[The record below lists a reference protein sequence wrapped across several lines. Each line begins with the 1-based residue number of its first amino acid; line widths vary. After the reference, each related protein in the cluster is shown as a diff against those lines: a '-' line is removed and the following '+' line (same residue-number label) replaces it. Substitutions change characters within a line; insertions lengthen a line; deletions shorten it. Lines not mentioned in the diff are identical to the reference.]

1 MNHDATGGVFDA
13 FAAVAARRADAV
25 ALDAGDGHSMS
36 YRELRECAARFAA
49 VLRARGIAPGDRVV
63 VQVEKSPAAVALY
76 LACLQCGTIFVPLN
90 TAYTDAEVAYFLGD
104 AEPALFVHDGSRSD
118 AWPLAAAM
126 ARSAGEGLWAE
137 ALAAVPDPA
146 SVPRRASDIAAICYT
161 SGTTGRSKGAMISH
175 GNLLSNAAA
184 LIELW
189 RMTEHDCLLHILPI
203 FHVHGLFVAMH
214 CALLS
219 GAQVRFEPQFDAART
234 RQRLAGATVMMGVP
248 THYVRLL
255 AEPGFGRDECRT
267 MRLFISGSAPLRA
280 ESHHAF
286 AARTGHA
293 ILERY
298 GMTETGMITSNPYN
312 GPRIAGTVGFAL
324 PGVVI
329 RARDGDG
336 NEVGVG
342 AVGTLELTGPN
353 VTPGYWRMPDK
364 TTEAFTDDGWFVTG
378 DLVTMEATGRVT
390 IVGRSKDLI
399 IAGGFNI
406 YPKEIE
412 AIIDAMPGVVESA
425 AIGIAHD
432 DFGESIAVFIVT
444 EPGCDVDQHAVM
456 AWVATRLARFKH
468 PRQIEF
474 LAALPRNAMGKVQK
488 AALRNRNT
496 PRAIGNQ
503 MLEV

>member
-1 MNHDATGGVFDA
+1 MSAVATGGVFDA
-13 FAAVAARRADAV
+13 FAAVAARRGEAV
-25 ALDAGDGHSMS
+25 AMDLGEGDTVSYDGLRAFAG
-36 YRELRECAARFAA
+36 RFAA
-49 VLRARGIAPGDRVV
+49 VLRARGVVPGDRVV
-63 VQVEKSPAAVALY
+63 VQVDKSLAAVALY
-76 LACLQCGTIFVPLN
+76 LACLQCGAIFVPLN

-104 AEPALFVHDGSRSD
+104 AEPALFVHDGSRGD
-118 AWPLAAAM
+118 AWPQAAAM
-126 ARSAGEGLWAE
+126 GRSAGEGLWAA
-137 ALAAVPDPA
+137 ALAAAPDPA
-146 SVPRRASDIAAICYT
+146 SVPRLASDIAAICYT

-184 LIELW
+184 LIDLW
-189 RMTEHDCLLHILPI
+189 RMTEADCLLHILPI
-203 FHVHGLFVAMH
+203 FHVHGLFVALH

-219 GAQVRFEPQFDAART
+219 GAQVRFEPTFDVART
-234 RQRLAGATVMMGVP
+234 RRRLAGATVMMGVP

-255 AEPGFGRDECRT
+255 GEPDFGRDECRS

-280 ESHHAF
+280 ESHDAF

-298 GMTETGMITSNPYN
+298 GMTETGMITSNPHD

-324 PGVVI
+324 PGVAI

-336 NEVGVG
+336 REVGTG

-364 TTEAFTDDGWFVTG
+364 TADAFTDDGWFVTG
-378 DLVTMEATGRVT
+378 DLVTIDANGRVT

-412 AIIDAMPGVVESA
+412 SVIDAMPGVVESA
-425 AIGIAHD
+425 AIGIPHD
-432 DFGESIAVFIVT
+432 DFGESIAVFIVA
-444 EPGCDVDQHAVM
+444 EPGGAVDQDAVL
-456 AWVATRLARFKH
+456 AWVAPRLARFKH
-468 PRQIEF
+468 PRHIEF

-488 AALRNRNT
+488 AALRARNT
-496 PRAIGNQ
+496 PPAIANQ

>member
-1 MNHDATGGVFDA
+1 MSVFDA

-25 ALDAGDGHSMS
+25 ALDLGDGDIIS
-36 YRELRECAARFAA
+36 YDGLRDFAARFAA
-49 VLRARGIAPGDRVV
+49 VLRARGVVPGDRVV

-76 LACLQCGTIFVPLN
+76 LACLQCGAIFVPLN

-104 AEPALFVHDGSRSD
+104 AEPALFVHDGSRGA
-118 AWPLAAAM
+118 AWPQAAAIG
-126 ARSAGEGLWAE
+126 RSAGEGLWAE

-146 SVPRRASDIAAICYT
+146 SVPRLASDIAAICYT

-189 RMTEHDCLLHILPI
+189 QMTEADCLLHILPI
-203 FHVHGLFVAMH
+203 FHVHGLFVALH

-219 GAQVRFEPQFDAART
+219 GARIRFEPQFDVART

-255 AEPGFGRDECRT
+255 AEPDFGRDECRS

-280 ESHHAF
+280 ESHDAF

-298 GMTETGMITSNPYN
+298 GMTETGMITSNPYD

-324 PGVVI
+324 PGVAI
-329 RARDGDG
+329 RARDAAGEAVDT
-336 NEVGVG
+336 GV
-342 AVGTLELTGPN
+342 VGTLELTGPN
-353 VTPGYWRMPDK
+353 VTPGYWRMAEK
-364 TTEAFTDDGWFVTG
+364 TAEAFTGDGWFVTG
-378 DLVTMEATGRVT
+378 DLVTIDADGRVT

-412 AIIDAMPGVVESA
+412 SVIDAMPGVVESA
-425 AIGIAHD
+425 AIGIPHD
-432 DFGESIAVFIVT
+432 EFGESIAVFIVA
-444 EPGCDVDQHAVM
+444 ESGGGVDREAVL
-456 AWVATRLARFKH
+456 AWVAPRLARFKH
-468 PRQIEF
+468 PRHIEF

-488 AALRNRNT
+488 AALRDRNT
-496 PRAIGNQ
+496 SPAIANR